1 MLPFGL
7 SSLEALLVGLVV
19 LVLYVGW
26 IAISRLVFHP
36 LARYPGPKLAALT
49 RLYEGYYD
57 IVKKGQFLFK
67 IEEMHKKYGSLLFS
81 TLSASAG

>member
-7 SSLEALLVGLVV
+7 SSLEALLVGLVA

-81 TLSASAG
+81 TLSTSAG

>member
-7 SSLEALLVGLVV
+7 SSLEAVLVGLVV

-36 LARYPGPKLAALT
+36 LARYPGPKLAGLT

-67 IEEMHKKYGSLLFS
+67 IDEMHKKYGSLLFS
-81 TLSASAG
+81 TLSTSAG